1 MGIFCR
7 MKVKAGTYMKGISV
21 LLYSFRQGAKNLK
34 QNRLFTL
41 ASIGTIAACL
51 FIFGIFYSVV
61 SNLNHM
67 IRGAETSVG
76 VTVFFD
82 EGITDEQIAAI
93 GEQIKERNEVSRI
106 EFVSADEAWNRF
118 REDTFGD
125 AAKELAETFGADNP
139 LKDSASY
146 EVYLSDVSRQSELV
160 SFIESIDGVRIVN
173 SSEAT
178 AKGLTDFNKL
188 VGYVSVAII
197 ILLIAVSLFLISTT
211 VSIGFSIRK
220 KEINLMRLIGAT
232 DKFIQLPFV
241 IEGIIIGISG
251 AAVPLLILY
260 LLYGRIVAFIYGK
273 VSALT
278 DILVFLDVYDVFRIL
293 VPVSVL
299 MGVGIGLIGSI
310 WTVRKH
316 MKI

>member
-1 MGIFCR
+1 
-7 MKVKAGTYMKGISV
+7 MKGISV

-51 FIFGIFYSVV
+51 FIFGIFYAVV
-61 SNLNHM
+61 SNLNYM
-67 IRGAETSVG
+67 IKNAETSVG

-82 EGITDEQIAAI
+82 EGISDGQIEFI
-93 GEQIKERNEVSRI
+93 GELIKTRNEVDNVV
-106 EFVSADEAWNRF
+106 FVSAKEAWDRF

-125 AAKELAETFGADNP
+125 AAKELADTFGDDNP

-146 EVYLSDVSRQSELV
+146 EVYLSDVSKQRELV
-160 SFIESIDGVRIVN
+160 SYIESIEGVRMVN
-173 SSEAT
+173 SSDAT
-178 AKGLTDFNKL
+178 AKGLTDFNNL

-197 ILLIAVSLFLISTT
+197 ILLVAVSLFLISTT
-211 VSIGFSIRK
+211 VSIGLSVRK

-232 DKFIQLPFV
+232 NRFIQLPFV
-241 IEGIIIGISG
+241 IEGIIIGVAG
-251 AAVPLLILY
+251 AAIPLIILY
-260 LLYGRIVAFIYGK
+260 FLYGRIVEFIYGK
-273 VSALT
+273 VGALT
-278 DILVFLDVYDVFRIL
+278 DVLVFLEVYDVFKIL
-293 VPVSVL
+293 APVSVF

-316 MKI
+316 MKV